1 MKSLSCAL
9 SSLVLA
15 LSLGA
20 CGSPSVPPNS
30 KTPAQ
35 TFAGIDGNAVLEH
48 TKLLSSD
55 AFEGRAPG
63 SKGEDFTVAYIADQF
78 RKAGLKPGNPNNTYV
93 QNVPLVGM
101 TPDPNVTM
109 TFSKGGKE
117 QQLKFKDDFVAWTKR
132 EAETA
137 ELKDSEL
144 VFVGYGVQ
152 APEYSWDDFKGA
164 NLKGKTLVMLIG
176 DPPVPDPSNPE
187 QLDPKVFGGRAMT
200 YYGRWTYK
208 YEIGAKL
215 GAAGVLLVHETGP
228 AGYPFAVVQ
237 NKVGEQFDFVASD
250 KNMSRAAVE
259 GWISLESAKKLFTMA
274 GRDFDTLKKQALSR
288 GFTPAPFGI
297 NASISLTNKIRNIRS
312 RNVVGLLQGSDRRLG
327 NQYVVY
333 SAHWDHYGI
342 GLEVNGDKIYHGA
355 QDNATGIGGLIELAN
370 AYRKLAVP
378 PRRSIL
384 FLAVTAEE
392 QGLLGSAYYA
402 ESPLYPL
409 AGTLAVINMDVLNVY
424 GKTKDIT
431 IVGLGN
437 SELDDIAGA
446 VAAEQGRV
454 LRPDPTPEK
463 GSYYRSD
470 HFPFAKMGVPALASG
485 SGIDFIG
492 KPAGYGLKIRED
504 YTNNIYHK
512 PADVVRDDW
521 DMSGA
526 VQDLQFYGLI
536 GYRVAQADRFPE
548 WKPGSEFKA
557 RRDEQLKR

>member
-1 MKSLSCAL
+1 MKSRSCAL
-9 SSLVLA
+9 SLLVLA
-15 LSLGA
+15 LLFGG
-20 CGSPSVPPNS
+20 CGGPSAPPNT

-35 TFAGIDGNAVLEH
+35 TFAEIDGNAVLEH
-48 TKLLSSD
+48 TRLLSSD

-63 SKGEDFTVAYIADQF
+63 SKGEDFSVAYIVDQF
-78 RKAGLKPGNPNNTYV
+78 RKAGLKPGNPNHTYV
-93 QNVPLVGM
+93 QDVPLVGI

-109 TFSKGGKE
+109 KFSKGGKE
-117 QQLKFKDDFVAWTKR
+117 QQLKFKDDFVAWTKHV
-132 EAETA
+132 AETA

-164 NLKGKTLVMLIG
+164 NLKGKTLVMLVG
-176 DPPVPDPSNPE
+176 DPPVPDPSNPQ

-237 NKVGEQFDFVASD
+237 NKVGEQFDFVTPD

-259 GWISLESAKKLFTMA
+259 GWISLESAKKLFAMA

-288 GFTPAPFGI
+288 GFAPAPFGI
-297 NASISLTNKIRNIRS
+297 SASISLTNKIRTLKS
-312 RNVVGLLQGSDRRLG
+312 RNVIGLIEGSDRRLKD
-327 NQYVVY
+327 QYVIY
-333 SAHWDHYGI
+333 SAHWDHLGI

-355 QDNATGIGGLIELAN
+355 QDNATGIGGLIELAH
-370 AYRKLAVP
+370 AFRKLAEP
-378 PRRSIL
+378 PKRSIL

-409 AGTLAVINMDVLNVY
+409 AATLAVINMDVLNVY
-424 GKTKDIT
+424 GKTKDVT

-446 VAAEQGRV
+446 VAAEQGRI

-492 KPAGYGLKIRED
+492 KPAEYGLKVRED
-504 YTNNIYHK
+504 YTNNVYHK
-512 PADVVRDDW
+512 PADMVRDDW

-536 GYRVAQADRFPE
+536 GYRIALDDRFPE